1 MKTSAYEGDVLID
14 GKLWDCDG
22 DQVPLIPDD
31 KLDEVIE
38 RIENGEVATTE
49 NFAQVVREA
58 QTLVA
63 TGNNV

>member
-14 GKLWDCDG
+14 GKLRDCDG